1 MNKWQKAYL
10 RGAYRGK
17 SPGALYRERLGT
29 VQDALDW
36 IDDGDCLTWST
47 HGSEPKVF
55 LNTCTPSPPGWRRGL
70 TAGTPSAGTTT
81 L

>member
-17 SPGALYRERLGT
+17 SPGALYQERLGT

-55 LNTCTPSPPGWRRGL
+55 LEHLAHHRPP
-70 TAGTPSAGTTT
+70 AGEGD
-81 L
+81 

>member
-47 HGSEPKVF
+47 QGVP
-55 LNTCTPSPPGWRRGL
+55 
-70 TAGTPSAGTTT
+70 GTPAHHRPPAGEGD
-81 L
+81 

>member
-55 LNTCTPSPPGWRRGL
+55 LEHLLSGVKPKEVGFHLYCR
-70 TAGTPSAGTTT
+70 
-81 L
+81 

>member
-17 SPGALYRERLGT
+17 SPGALYQERLGT

-36 IDDGDCLTWST
+36 IDDGDCLTWS
-47 HGSEPKVF
+47 HP
-55 LNTCTPSPPGWRRGL
+55 RQ
-70 TAGTPSAGTTT
+70 
-81 L
+81 